1 MNAGSLGRKRGA
13 LGAGLIG
20 LWALGLM
27 VIGPLEGVARAGVSE
42 LKEQAKKTPETAEA
56 GLALAMRLREAGLP
70 DEAMLAVNRSLG
82 KAKDADTSNR
92 LLLERARIQI
102 ERGRMKQAQ
111 YECEKLQKDDLP
123 LFHTCSAEAYL
134 LFRRGSL
141 ALAEAEAALNLKPDD
156 YDAMLAQGR
165 ALWVSGQA
173 EDARKVLSD
182 LVAASPNRS
191 HGYAYLAEVLTGTG
205 KDDEAIKALRRGLQH
220 GSENA
225 QIHMMLGRLL
235 PPGEESLKLLQ
246 RATELRQNFTEA
258 YAALGAVQLALRKL
272 DDAEKSLR
280 AAIKLNEKDADSQAA
295 LAEVFLLRPDPEAA
309 LKQARAA
316 LKLLPNNGAA
326 KLIEAEAL
334 AAKGDIDLA
343 IDVYQE
349 AYGFQRRS
357 PEALIR
363 GARACLKYGRPTTSL
378 AFAER
383 ATDDFPESAAALEV
397 LGDVLA
403 GSGDKKGARQ
413 AYNDALKK
421 ANPPQ
426 ATELKKKLAALK

>member
-1 MNAGSLGRKRGA
+1 MGLAGA
-13 LGAGLIG
+13 L
-20 LWALGLM
+20 ALGLL
-27 VIGPLEGVARAGVSE
+27 ITGPLEGVASAGVSE
-42 LKEQAKKTPETAEA
+42 LKEQAKRTPESAEA
-56 GLALAMRLREAGLP
+56 GLALAIRLREAGLT

-82 KAKDADTSNR
+82 QAKDPGISHL

-111 YECEKLQKDDLP
+111 YECEKIKKDDPPIYHL
-123 LFHTCSAEAYL
+123 CSAEAYL

-141 ALAEAEAALNLKPDD
+141 ALAEAEQALNLKPND
-156 YDAMLAQGR
+156 YDAALAQGR

-173 EDARKVLSD
+173 DDARKVLSD

-191 HGYAYLAEVLTGTG
+191 QGYSFLAEVLTGTG
-205 KDDEAIKALRRGLQH
+205 KDDEAVKVLRRGLQH
-220 GSENA
+220 GSEDA

-246 RATELRQNFTEA
+246 RATDLRQNFTEA
-258 YAALGAVQLALRKL
+258 FAALGAVQLALRKL

-334 AAKGDIDLA
+334 AARGDIDLA

-363 GARACLKYGRPTTSL
+363 GARACLKHGRPTTSL

-383 ATDDFPESAAALEV
+383 ATDDFPESVPALEV

-403 GSGDKKGARQ
+403 GGGDKKGARQ

-421 ANPPQ
+421 ANPAQ
-426 ATELKKKLAALK
+426 AAELRKKLASLK